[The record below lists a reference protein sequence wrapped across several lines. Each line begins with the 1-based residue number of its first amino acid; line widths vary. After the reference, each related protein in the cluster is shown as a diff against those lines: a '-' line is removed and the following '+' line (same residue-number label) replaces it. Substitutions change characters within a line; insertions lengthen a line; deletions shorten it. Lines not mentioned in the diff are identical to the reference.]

1 MRKNNPFG
9 QNFDPFDA
17 LQELNQRLLAV
28 EKAHNIMAEDYIKT
42 QRELSI
48 ALDCLN
54 SLQKSHL
61 ALSEVVG
68 AAALQK
74 WDIDPSEIYGK
85 SKVK

>member
-1 MRKNNPFG
+1 MKKNPFG
-9 QNFDPFDA
+9 NNFDPYDA
-17 LQELNQRLLAV
+17 LNELNQRLLAV

-48 ALDCLN
+48 ALDCLR

-61 ALSEVVG
+61 ALSDVVG
-68 AAALQK
+68 AAALKK

-85 SKVK
+85 K